1 MGAQTMTETKLIP
14 FSPDVKLDYQGRT
27 IEGYAATFGN
37 VDLVSDIIHPHAFA
51 KTLVE
56 RGGKVKFLWQH
67 DTKAPLG
74 RVLEMNEDNNGLYF
88 KAVISDT
95 QQGRDALALLR
106 DGAIEGMSIG
116 YEPVVSDFSKYDG
129 KTVRNLRE
137 LKLHEISLVTFPASP
152 LAGVTALKEAD
163 PPAEDDGQDDQAD
176 PQPIEEKAGRIIAKR
191 NAERIRQITRLL
203 KELVED
209 GGLEIED
216 EAEAP
221 AKRAAEDKPSTDG
234 KPDAKAA
241 PGEGGVPEA
250 GPDTVTD
257 APPTFDRRALVLE
270 IEAESL
276 RLLEV

>member
-1 MGAQTMTETKLIP
+1 MTETKLIP
-14 FSPDVKLDYQGRT
+14 FSSDVKLDYQGRT

-37 VDLVSDIIHPHAFA
+37 VDLVNDIIHPNAFA

-106 DGAIEGMSIG
+106 DNAIEGMSIG
-116 YEPVVSDFSKYDG
+116 YEPIVSDFSKYDG

-152 LAGVTALKEAD
+152 LAGVTALKDAD
-163 PPAEDDGQDDQAD
+163 PEPQAEAAPGESGE
-176 PQPIEEKAGRIIAKR
+176 PEVKAGRIIAKR
-191 NAERIRQITRLL
+191 NAERVNAIKRLL
-203 KELVED
+203 QELIDD
-209 GGLEIED
+209 GGLETED
-216 EAEAP
+216 DEEAEAP
-221 AKRAAEDKPSTDG
+221 AKAQAATDT
-234 KPDAKAA
+234 PESKAEQA
-241 PGEGGVPEA
+241 EA
-250 GPDTVTD
+250 GPDAAID
-257 APPTFDRRALVLE
+257 APPTYDVARLALE
-270 IEAESL
+270 IELEKQRS
-276 RLLEV
+276 LEV